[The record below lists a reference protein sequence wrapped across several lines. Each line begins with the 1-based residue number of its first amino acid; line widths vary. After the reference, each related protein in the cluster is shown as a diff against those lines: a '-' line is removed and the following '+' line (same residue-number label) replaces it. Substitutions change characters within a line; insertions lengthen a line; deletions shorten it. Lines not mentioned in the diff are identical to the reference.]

1 MFKSFV
7 VASVALIAATN
18 AVKMQ
23 SKTQVAVASAAQ
35 VEAGAEFGMP
45 SLSSVKNK
53 VSGAASS
60 IKRNGS
66 RMSNAA
72 RRKARRAYL
81 AAKRSGAGQSMMK
94 KAEQELEKSGDI
106 KSAMIKAAGDTQTE
120 LIKKAATGDLD
131 AQALV
136 SGIQDFKDG
145 HDTTSLIKDFK
156 SGDLMEELAAK
167 APAFEESSKMLNAQL
182 ADVSN
187 LESIVD
193 NGVQHILDDEA
204 TMNSL
209 ATEFANNEI
218 AQDAVTQ
225 MVRDNS
231 HFAVDILNDNEEAVQ
246 QLMSLDPAFAEKFEE
261 FSQADIEKMIQ
272 ENPE

>member
-1 MFKSFV
+1 
-7 VASVALIAATN
+7 
-18 AVKMQ
+18 
-23 SKTQVAVASAAQ
+23 
-35 VEAGAEFGMP
+35 
-45 SLSSVKNK
+45 
-53 VSGAASS
+53 
-60 IKRNGS
+60 
-66 RMSNAA
+66 
-72 RRKARRAYL
+72 
-81 AAKRSGAGQSMMK
+81 
-94 KAEQELEKSGDI
+94 
-106 KSAMIKAAGDTQTE
+106 
-120 LIKKAATGDLD
+120 
-131 AQALV
+131 
-136 SGIQDFKDG
+136 
-145 HDTTSLIKDFK
+145 
-156 SGDLMEELAAK
+156 
-167 APAFEESSKMLNAQL
+167 MLNAQL

>member
-1 MFKSFV
+1 
-7 VASVALIAATN
+7 
-18 AVKMQ
+18 
-23 SKTQVAVASAAQ
+23 
-35 VEAGAEFGMP
+35 
-45 SLSSVKNK
+45 
-53 VSGAASS
+53 
-60 IKRNGS
+60 
-66 RMSNAA
+66 MSNAA

-81 AAKRSGAGQSMMK
+81 AAKKSGAGQSMMK

-167 APAFEESSKMLNAQL
+167 AQAFEESSKMLNAQL

>member
-1 MFKSFV
+1 
-7 VASVALIAATN
+7 
-18 AVKMQ
+18 
-23 SKTQVAVASAAQ
+23 
-35 VEAGAEFGMP
+35 
-45 SLSSVKNK
+45 
-53 VSGAASS
+53 
-60 IKRNGS
+60 
-66 RMSNAA
+66 
-72 RRKARRAYL
+72 
-81 AAKRSGAGQSMMK
+81 
-94 KAEQELEKSGDI
+94 
-106 KSAMIKAAGDTQTE
+106 
-120 LIKKAATGDLD
+120 
-131 AQALV
+131 
-136 SGIQDFKDG
+136 
-145 HDTTSLIKDFK
+145 
-156 SGDLMEELAAK
+156 
-167 APAFEESSKMLNAQL
+167 MLNAQL

-187 LESIVD
+187 LKSIVD